1 MSDIRNLYDTEVIDN
16 NKFNLGLNSNKYGIS
31 DEDVNSKDYSTGT
44 IIPVKL
50 NNKGFATMIIY
61 PHFLISQNML
71 DGFHL
76 GSKKNV
82 SNIFIA
88 NEDNKT
94 HYSFNKTISVPSPS
108 VTDFDFDTYRVQK
121 WEVRCNYY
129 NGRVVPM
136 KETEPYDEENYIHF
150 KVIDG
155 KAINALADNNLYFSN
170 PLMATMLIE
179 DSNLVQEYIG
189 TLGATHRY
197 FCSDQKNMGE
207 FKYNKNGYNNTGQV
221 PINVSSDEKVYS
233 NRVAKYMDYVGGG
246 EDKYDENFLENI
258 PSVKEMNRK
267 VDYVS
272 SVVTYGS
279 TGTNIFDNNNQMNDK
294 VIKIEL
300 KGEPYFVIDIMV
312 NFYFTIKTDLV
323 KEGNL
328 GRNNVYD
335 CKNKNESRNKNS
347 KMDSMKLK
355 QQWHPQI
362 RYPSQNDKD
371 LTTAIKTTRE
381 ENNTMDGELIAEDIL
396 VGLMKQYNM
405 LTQDEI
411 EELNSIGDWFKKA
424 WNKTKE
430 VAVKVKDAVVDFI
443 KPKTPLEAAGEII
456 TTVL

>member
-1 MSDIRNLYDTEVIDN
+1 MSDITKLYDTEVIDN

-50 NNKGFATMIIY
+50 NNKGQATMIIY

-88 NEDNKT
+88 NEDNKG
-94 HYSFNKTISVPSPS
+94 HYGFTKTISVPSPS
-108 VTDFDFDTYRVQK
+108 ITNFDFDTYRVQK
-121 WEVRCNYY
+121 WEIRCNFY
-129 NGRVVPM
+129 NGQVVPM
-136 KETEPYDEENYIHF
+136 KETDPYDEDNYIHF

-170 PLMATMLIE
+170 PLMATMLAE

-197 FCSDQKNMGE
+197 FCSEQKNMGE

-221 PINVSSDEKVYS
+221 PINVSSDDKVYS
-233 NRVAKYMDYVGGG
+233 NRLAKYLDYVGGN
-246 EDKYDENFLENI
+246 EDKYDEDFLETI

-267 VDYVS
+267 ADYVS
-272 SVVTYGS
+272 SVTTYGS

-294 VIKIEL
+294 IIKIQL
-300 KGEPYFVIDIMV
+300 KGDPYSIVDIMV
-312 NFYFTIKTDLV
+312 NFYFTIKTDLIKDSNKKYV
-323 KEGNL
+323 NMSK
-328 GRNNVYD
+328 NN
-335 CKNKNESRNKNS
+335 NKNTYTINNNNG
-347 KMDSMKLK
+347 KLK
-355 QQWHPQI
+355 QQWHPTI

-371 LTTAIKTTRE
+371 LTIAIKTTRE

-405 LTQDEI
+405 LTQEEI

-424 WNKTKE
+424 WDKTKE

-443 KPKTPLEAAGEII
+443 KPKTPLDAAAEIV

>member
-1 MSDIRNLYDTEVIDN
+1 MSDIKDLYDTEVIDN

-88 NEDNKT
+88 NEDNRT
-94 HYSFNKTISVPSPS
+94 HYSFTKTISVPSPS
-108 VTDFDFDTYRVQK
+108 ITNFDFDTYRVQK

-129 NGRVVPM
+129 NGQVVPM

-170 PLMATMLIE
+170 PLMATMLTE

-221 PINVSSDEKVYS
+221 PINVSSDDKIYS

-246 EDKYDENFLENI
+246 EDKYDEDFLDSI

-272 SVVTYGS
+272 SVITYGS
-279 TGTNIFDNNNQMNDK
+279 AGTNVFDNNNQMNDN

-300 KGEPYFVIDIMV
+300 KGEPYSIVDIMV

-328 GRNNVYD
+328 S
-335 CKNKNESRNKNS
+335 KNKINSQNYKNRSEELDS
-347 KMDSMKLK
+347 KKLQ